1 MTQSLR
7 KIFKEI
13 GSDYPQTWYFV
24 SGRGSRIAGFVEWA
38 CNLITKGHE
47 LSETEWGYSGGEFAD
62 CYCRWCNKKIRVS
75 KSVIQF
81 KFKDSAWLM
90 DDVGKEGIAVTKNE
104 D

>member
-1 MTQSLR
+1 MTQPLR

-24 SGRGSRIAGFVEWA
+24 SGRKPYISKTIQWL
-38 CNLITKGHE
+38 CNLITKHE
-47 LSETEWGYSGGEFAD
+47 LSETEWGYGGGDYAD
-62 CYCRWCNKKIRVS
+62 CWCRWCNKRIKVL

-90 DDVGKEGIAVTKNE
+90 DDVGKDGIAITK
-104 D
+104 DD